1 VKVQYGTKPSQCG
14 DYQDSI
20 FHLDQD
26 WLARLTRRDFAEI
39 SCGAASQLFCFPTF
53 TIERKSDSG
62 SSYVAQNQ
70 LLGSLLCIYESMK
83 VSHRHIDKN
92 LPVMA
97 LGLVNVGNWVELWGL
112 WPGTNGIATWHI
124 HDFHM
129 FNVVSC
135 IELSSF
141 LINMHNWIQNY
152 QTNLFVA
159 LSTTRPPTSDRPLIP
174 MLKRSP
180 DPCETPNPDPK

>member
-1 VKVQYGTKPSQCG
+1 MRAKSSSDDTLLKLPASLGQAAKLMTNPKPDVMFGSWLNRKEMMSTIHG
-14 DYQDSI
+14 DNQDSI

-39 SCGAASQLFCFPTF
+39 SSGAASQLFCFPTF

-83 VSHRHIDKN
+83 VSHLHIDKN

-112 WPGTNGIATWHI
+112 WPGTNVLPYSII
-124 HDFHM
+124 
-129 FNVVSC
+129 
-135 IELSSF
+135 
-141 LINMHNWIQNY
+141 
-152 QTNLFVA
+152 
-159 LSTTRPPTSDRPLIP
+159 
-174 MLKRSP
+174 
-180 DPCETPNPDPK
+180 